1 MSQLLNYLKA
11 HRETMTDALGDLVR
25 LESPSHEREAVNAVA
40 DYLARAFGDQGANV
54 ERIPQTAFGD
64 HLRVSWGAGPRQILL
79 LGHMDT
85 VWPLGEIDERPF
97 QVTRE
102 ESSGIVKAT
111 GPGTFDM
118 KGGLVVGLYALAA
131 LQDLGLSPAHRLV
144 FLFTS
149 DEECGSP
156 TSRRHIEE
164 DARHSDFVLVLEP
177 SRDDA
182 LVTWRKGVGRFELE
196 IHGLASHAGA
206 AHERGVSAVEEL
218 AHQILRLEELTDYE
232 RGTTVNVGVVQG
244 GSKVNVRPASAW
256 AEIDLRVTSA
266 EEGQRMTRAIR
277 GLRPKN
283 PDASLLV
290 TGQMNRPPWEISP
303 AGQALFERARD
314 AGARL
319 GMELWPAGTGGGSD
333 GNFTAA
339 LGIPTLDGLGIV
351 GNDAHAV
358 TEWVD
363 VGSMPHRAALLA
375 ELILD
380 LGR

>member
-1 MSQLLNYLKA
+1 
-11 HRETMTDALGDLVR
+11 
-25 LESPSHEREAVNAVA
+25 
-40 DYLARAFGDQGANV
+40 
-54 ERIPQTAFGD
+54 
-64 HLRVSWGAGPRQILL
+64 
-79 LGHMDT
+79 
-85 VWPLGEIDERPF
+85 
-97 QVTRE
+97 
-102 ESSGIVKAT
+102 
-111 GPGTFDM
+111 
-118 KGGLVVGLYALAA
+118 
-131 LQDLGLSPAHRLV
+131 
-144 FLFTS
+144 
-149 DEECGSP
+149 
-156 TSRRHIEE
+156 
-164 DARHSDFVLVLEP
+164 
-177 SRDDA
+177 
-182 LVTWRKGVGRFELE
+182 VTWRKGVGRFELE

-218 AHQILRLEELTDYE
+218 AHQVLRLEELTDYE

-256 AEIDLRVTSA
+256 AEIDLRVTTA